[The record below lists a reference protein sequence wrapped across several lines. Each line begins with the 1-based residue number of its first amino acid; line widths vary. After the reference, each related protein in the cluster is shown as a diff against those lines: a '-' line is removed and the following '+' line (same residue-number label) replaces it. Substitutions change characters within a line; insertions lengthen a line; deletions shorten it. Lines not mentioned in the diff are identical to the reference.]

1 MEHLGTLKNLR
12 DFSQPRYH
20 QLRLMPQV
28 GPHESSMKTS
38 QNGVFSP
45 GPGCLPTLFSHLLWV
60 STKIATMNSC
70 LLKQETY
77 PHPMYICLNLFEDDF
92 PFPPGGIWDSFL
104 GNVITMNSFGWNRR
118 DRHLVF
124 RSSEKTWPPI
134 LERRKRWFRRFLCCG
149 EGGAC
154 SRIQL
159 LLKHIQSF
167 CCDCQMLVY
176 SLDLG
181 PNQYEMLILFIVTH
195 KQTNQT
201 NRSNNDDRSCR

>member
-12 DFSQPRYH
+12 DFSQPRNH

-45 GPGCLPTLFSHLLWV
+45 GPGCLPTLFSHLWWV
-60 STKIATMNSC
+60 STKTATINSC

-77 PHPMYICLNLFEDDF
+77 PHPMYKYVWICLKMIFLFLR
-92 PFPPGGIWDSFL
+92 WDSFP

-118 DRHLVF
+118 DRHLAF

-149 EGGAC
+149 EGG
-154 SRIQL
+154 
-159 LLKHIQSF
+159 
-167 CCDCQMLVY
+167 
-176 SLDLG
+176 
-181 PNQYEMLILFIVTH
+181 LFPDPTVIGTHFVVIV
-195 KQTNQT
+195 K
-201 NRSNNDDRSCR
+201 CWFKVWI